1 MGKLNILKAMW
12 VGKVGQTV
20 GAKWKGI
27 ATLRTYAVPSNPD
40 TANQQRVRGGF
51 KGVSSFVARFSD
63 QLRYLSAL
71 QTRNM
76 SVRNAI
82 IKLNKDM
89 VDAGSLTKADLLISK
104 GGLQKPAG
112 FTATAS
118 ATAVTVTWTAPTATN
133 FTADAIAVIVVVEE
147 TNDIA
152 VVATEKVSELTK
164 AVNVALPSGTTA
176 DVYMY
181 FVDYRGT
188 NKVGSD
194 SVYASAAVA

>member
-1 MGKLNILKAMW
+1 MGKMNLLKANW
-12 VGKVGQTV
+12 TGKVGETV
-20 GAKWKGI
+20 GSKWKGTSTI
-27 ATLRTYAVPSNPD
+27 RTYTKPSNPD
-40 TANQQRVRGGF
+40 TAKQQTVRGGF
-51 KGVSSFVARFSD
+51 GEITSFVARFTD

-82 IKLNKDM
+82 IKLNAEM
-89 VDAGSLTKADLLISK
+89 VSSGTLTKADLLISK

-118 ATAVTVTWTAPTATN
+118 ATGVSVSWTAPTATN
-133 FTADAIAVIVVVEE
+133 FTDDAIAVIVVVEE
-147 TNDIA
+147 ENDIA
-152 VVATEKVSELTK
+152 VVATEKVSALSKTV
-164 AVNVALPSGTTA
+164 AVTLPTGVTA

-181 FVDYRGT
+181 FIDYRGT

-194 SVYASAAVA
+194 SVYASAAVS

>member
-1 MGKLNILKAMW
+1 MNLLKANW
-12 VGKVGQTV
+12 TGKVGQTV
-20 GAKWKGI
+20 GAKWKGVSTI
-27 ATLRTYAVPSNPD
+27 RTYTVPSNPD
-40 TANQQRVRGGF
+40 TASQQVVRGGF
-51 KGVSSFVARFSD
+51 GTITSFVARFTD

-89 VDAGSLTKADLLISK
+89 VASGSLTKADLLISK

-112 FTATAS
+112 FTATAAS
-118 ATAVTVTWTAPTATN
+118 TGVTVTWTAPTATN
-133 FTADAIAVIVVVEE
+133 FTDDAVAVIVVVEE
-147 TNDIA
+147 ENDIA
-152 VVATEKVSELTK
+152 VVATEKVSTLTK
-164 AVNVALPSGTTA
+164 QVAVTLPSGVTA

-181 FVDYRGT
+181 FIDYRGT

>member
-1 MGKLNILKAMW
+1 MGKMNLLKANW
-12 VGKVGQTV
+12 TGKVGQTV
-20 GAKWKGI
+20 GSKWKGVSTI
-27 ATLRTYAVPSNPD
+27 RTYTVPSNPD
-40 TANQQRVRGGF
+40 TAAQQTVRGGF
-51 KGVSSFVARFSD
+51 GAVTAFVARFTD

-82 IKLNKDM
+82 IKLNSEM
-89 VDAGSLTKADLLISK
+89 VASGNLTKADLLISK

-118 ATAVTVTWTAPTATN
+118 ATGVAVTWTAPTATN
-133 FTADAIAVIVVVEE
+133 FTDDATAVIVVVEE
-147 TNDIA
+147 ENDIA
-152 VVATEKVSELTK
+152 VVATEKVSALSKTV
-164 AVNVALPSGTTA
+164 AVTLPTGVTA

-181 FVDYRGT
+181 FIDYRGT

-194 SVYASAAVA
+194 SVYAAAAVS

>member
-1 MGKLNILKAMW
+1 MGKMNLLKANW
-12 VGKVGQTV
+12 TGKVGQTV
-20 GAKWKGI
+20 GAKWKGVSTI
-27 ATLRTYAVPSNPD
+27 RTYTVPSNPD
-40 TANQQRVRGGF
+40 TASQQVVRGGF
-51 KGVSSFVARFSD
+51 GTITSFVARFTD

-89 VDAGSLTKADLLISK
+89 VASGSLTKADLLISK

-112 FTATAS
+112 FTATAAS
-118 ATAVTVTWTAPTATN
+118 TGVTVTWTAPTATN
-133 FTADAIAVIVVVEE
+133 FTDDAVAVIVVVEE
-147 TNDIA
+147 ENDIA
-152 VVATEKVSELTK
+152 VVATEKVSTLTK
-164 AVNVALPSGTTA
+164 QVAVTLPSGVTA

-181 FVDYRGT
+181 FIDYRGT